1 MRVGIMV
8 KKMNE
13 QSNEYSY
20 TLVSLIDCYVAIMFY
35 DLIYCFLKV
44 LPPWGPLYHWQT
56 REIGI
61 QSRIPWKEFF
71 DIKSISRYVKSID
84 FEDFLGEY
92 KKSIESIAS

>member
-13 QSNEYSY
+13 QSNKYSY
-20 TLVSLIDCYVAIMFY
+20 TLVSLIDCFVTIMFY

-92 KKSIESIAS
+92 KELEGIAS